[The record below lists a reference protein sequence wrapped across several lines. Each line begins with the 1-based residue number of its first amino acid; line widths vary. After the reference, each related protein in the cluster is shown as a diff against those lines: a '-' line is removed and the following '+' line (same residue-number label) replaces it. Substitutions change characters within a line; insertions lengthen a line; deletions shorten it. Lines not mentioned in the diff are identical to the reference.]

1 MKKTKPFVRSLAAFT
16 FIALL
21 SGCAQAE
28 PPASTTSHSEYVS
41 YLEDSEQFDAAISQG
56 LVLVD
61 FYADWCGPC
70 RRLSPLLTS
79 VADKMDGKLQVLKV
93 NVDKHAPL
101 ARKFKV
107 SSIPFMVLFKN
118 GSKQGSQL
126 GLLSEEKL
134 ESWVNSAL

>member
-28 PPASTTSHSEYVS
+28 HPESASHSKHVS

-70 RRLSPLLTS
+70 RKLSPLLTS
-79 VADKMDGKLQVLKV
+79 VADKMDGNLQVLKV

-107 SSIPFMVLFKN
+107 SSIPFMVLFKD

-126 GLLSEEKL
+126 GLLSEAKL